1 MINSVRNTVLSVLNK
16 NNYGYISPS
25 DFNLYAKQAQ
35 LDIFE
40 DYFSRYND
48 ILNKENARMSGT
60 DYGDDKR
67 AVEEAM
73 ETFITTDLLYPVVYP
88 GSTQGKTGRFYL
100 PNIINNGNEY
110 FMINNVETNCNAV
123 FSSATTSSNPVQPV
137 LIDNTVDFS
146 LVFEPLLDS
155 IVINFSTNDWAY
167 ITDIQSANILRLSKP
182 TFFNTGDFYTIK
194 NLRTY
199 NIAEKVTPK
208 KWNMLKQQVF
218 VSPNCKYP
226 IYIQNDNHIDV
237 YPYETALGIFAFGD
251 VKCNYFRY
259 PLDPKWTYA
268 QVLSNGEP
276 VFNPSAVDYQDFE
289 LPIEDEPRLVVKI
302 LQYCGVSIR
311 EAEVYQAAKAQEL
324 QDKQL

>member
-35 LDIFE
+35 IEIFE
-40 DYFSRYND
+40 DYFSMYNKA
-48 ILNKENARMSGT
+48 LNKENARLGGT
-60 DYGDDKR
+60 GYGDDRKL
-67 AVEEAM
+67 AEETIERFMVSQFLSVKSLYTGKYYAPSIIYGGNDFYKISNISVAYSYYNSVNQYGGLALNIA
-73 ETFITTDLLYPVVYP
+73 EPDFIFDLAA
-88 GSTQGKTGRFYL
+88 
-100 PNIINNGNEY
+100 NG
-110 FMINNVETNCNAV
+110 IQ
-123 FSSATTSSNPVQPV
+123 SG
-137 LIDNTVDFS
+137 D
-146 LVFEPLLDS
+146 
-155 IVINFSTNDWAY
+155 IVINQNNTVNLLW
-167 ITDIQSANILRLSKP
+167 ANINFVDSINNQATVDLPILGPNQIIGFIKSSELR
-182 TFFNTGDFYTIK
+182 
-194 NLRTY
+194 
-199 NIAEKVTPK
+199 IAEKVTEDKLRILNRSSFTAPSEQYPVYVQ
-208 KWNMLKQQVF
+208 NGDEIRIYGYTYPNIN
-218 VSPNCKYP
+218 SPQ
-226 IYIQNDNHIDV
+226 IY
-237 YPYETALGIFAFGD
+237 ALCD
-251 VKCNYFRY
+251 YFRY